1 MSEENCR
8 GWLRKRRAR
17 AEQLEPTR
25 GVASCGR
32 RGRRAR
38 AGGASGVV
46 GWPRKRAGRR
56 RQGCCV
62 NCPPL
67 SPLQPRVRGRRL
79 TLRGGSPRRAARRGP
94 AASAGRRLNRVR
106 ADACAGSTSDGEPRN
121 GRQRGGPVGNR
132 QRGCVQWAGGD
143 RAARIEPG
151 AVGGRRAGA
160 RPRVS
165 MLPPAPARLGR
176 EHGRPGREL
185 GRVGM
190 ADAQKEVGRCGK
202 GG

>member
-1 MSEENCR
+1 M
-8 GWLRKRRAR
+8 
-17 AEQLEPTR
+17 
-25 GVASCGR
+25 
-32 RGRRAR
+32 
-38 AGGASGVV
+38 
-46 GWPRKRAGRR
+46 
-56 RQGCCV
+56 
-62 NCPPL
+62 
-67 SPLQPRVRGRRL
+67 
-79 TLRGGSPRRAARRGP
+79 
-94 AASAGRRLNRVR
+94 
-106 ADACAGSTSDGEPRN
+106 
-121 GRQRGGPVGNR
+121 GNR

-202 GG
+202 GGEGGGRWIQQGGTRRGDSGEAGSAHRGARAGGRACSAARARVGTEVREGRSGAGRGGQGCGAAEVGTARGGAATKRARRGLQQGGTRRGERRAVTGGEGWAGWVGGKARRVVAER